1 MYTYTT
7 KWGVYM
13 KSVSATRLRKDLFRV
28 LEQIQ
33 HGETVEI
40 TRNGR
45 PVARLSAVAPVD
57 WRDRMSAVPEIVGDD
72 HTAFA
77 PLDDVWNELDNAA
90 QFAMLHVASVSF
102 PEQEERLRSPLTAG
116 PVQP

>member
-1 MYTYTT
+1 M
-7 KWGVYM
+7 KWDVYM
-13 KSVSATRLRKDLFRV
+13 KSVTATRLRKDLFRV

-45 PVARLSAVAPVD
+45 PVARLSAIAPVD
-57 WRDRMSAVPEIVGDD
+57 WRDHMSAVPEIVGDD

-77 PLDDVWNELDNAA
+77 PLDDVWNEYA
-90 QFAMLHVASVSF
+90 
-102 PEQEERLRSPLTAG
+102 
-116 PVQP
+116 

>member
-1 MYTYTT
+1 
-7 KWGVYM
+7 M
-13 KSVSATRLRKDLFRV
+13 KSVTATRLRKDLFRV

-40 TRNGR
+40 TRYGR

-77 PLDDVWNELDNAA
+77 PLDDVWNEYA
-90 QFAMLHVASVSF
+90 
-102 PEQEERLRSPLTAG
+102 
-116 PVQP
+116 